1 MQPPPAPNAKPNSP
15 TLPHSEQTQAS
26 TATNQEFTMSTA
38 KVQLD
43 DVAVIPLKDPH
54 KDTVTSIFDKEK
66 KRLVLCCVY

>member
-43 DVAVIPLKDPH
+43 DVTVIPLKDPP
-54 KDTVTSIFDKEK
+54 
-66 KRLVLCCVY
+66 